1 MLKNKNQS
9 TNLNVFITGHTS
21 GLGLAIAKHYLD
33 HNATVFG
40 LSRNFSERK
49 HPRLHEE
56 KLDLSDNQDIE
67 PALEALKLKNKSL
80 EVLFLN
86 AAELGPISPLKKLK
100 LDVLKKTMDTN
111 VWSNKMI
118 LDWFL
123 KFNHVPKQIVLIS
136 SGASKNANYG
146 WGAYAISK
154 SCLNMIAKLYAH
166 EFPDSHISAVAPG
179 LIDTKMQALIRKN
192 DGAEFPSLKKMFK
205 AYEDN
210 LLPTPEKVATT
221 LIKRLKEISQL
232 DSGSYI
238 DLRHY

>member
-1 MLKNKNQS
+1 MLKNENQS

-21 GLGLAIAKHYLD
+21 GLGLAIANHYLD

-40 LSRNFSERK
+40 LSRNFSENR
-49 HPRLHEE
+49 HPQLREE
-56 KLDLSDNQDIE
+56 KVDLSDHQDIE
-67 PALEALKLKNKSL
+67 PALETLKLKNKPL

-86 AAELGPISPLKKLK
+86 AAELGPISPLNKLK

-111 VWSNKMI
+111 VWSNKLI

-123 KFNHVPKQIVLIS
+123 KLNLVPKQIVLIS
-136 SGASKNANYG
+136 SGASINANYG

-179 LIDTKMQALIRKN
+179 LIDTKMQGLIRKN
-192 DGAEFPSLKKMFK
+192 DQAEFPSLKRMFR

-210 LLPTPEKVATT
+210 LLSTPEKTATM
-221 LIKRLKEISQL
+221 LIKRLKKSIL
-232 DSGSYI
+232 
-238 DLRHY
+238 